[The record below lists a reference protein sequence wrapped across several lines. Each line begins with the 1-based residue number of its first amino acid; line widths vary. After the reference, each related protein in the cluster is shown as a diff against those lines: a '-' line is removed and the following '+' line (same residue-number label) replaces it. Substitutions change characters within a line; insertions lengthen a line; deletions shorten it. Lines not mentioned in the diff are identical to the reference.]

1 MVGDY
6 DFLILALWVPVAG
19 IVLALLLYDLTST
32 EAGRPSLKGD
42 APAPAPSGPMAVRW
56 TLSKA

>member
-42 APAPAPSGPMAVRW
+42 ALPPLRAALWQFAGP
-56 TLSKA
+56 